1 MASFVMNVSN
11 RTRQGFA
18 STPTLGPSLDGEA
31 RMKLVLALAAALAA
45 SALHAAPGY
54 YRDPALHGDTVVFTA
69 EGDLWR
75 VPVTGGLATRI
86 TTHPASESQAA
97 ISPDGRTVA
106 FLASYDGAPDVYA
119 MPLAGG
125 EPVRLTYEGGRSWVQ
140 GFDRD
145 GRVVYATENVIGP
158 TLRRVLRSVDL
169 QGRDPRELPLADARE
184 AAFDA
189 DGGTLW
195 FTRLGLAVNNDNA
208 LDYRGGAMGQVWQW
222 RMGSNEEARRIAP
235 DLDANLVQPMWW
247 NGRLYAVSDAGGR
260 PNLWSM
266 APDGSDRKAL
276 TAHAG
281 FDVRE
286 PSLHD
291 GRIVYQH
298 GADLRVFDL
307 RSGVDQLLRI
317 ELGSD
322 YGQRRQRFVAKP
334 MGFLTSAH
342 ANAAGKRVALTAR
355 GRVALAGTGALRR
368 VDVAAPER
376 ARLREAVVSH
386 DNRWVY
392 AITDLDGSSEIWR
405 YPADGSPGA
414 RPMTSGGTRHRWRLY
429 PSPDGRFLAHDD
441 KGGRLSLL
449 DLESGESRV
458 IDESKF
464 AVDDSYNGVAWSAD
478 GRLIAFARPDSA
490 RLVDQMVVYDT
501 RTSQHAVVTS
511 DRYESFA
518 PAFSRDGDFLYF
530 LSNRTFQGAPGH
542 PWGDRNTGSIF
553 DKRTKIYALA
563 LQPKAR
569 FPFLPPDELAPADDA
584 NPSERT
590 AKEDD
595 AQPDKKGVKK
605 SAVPDGIVFDGLTQR
620 LFEVPVPAG
629 NYRQLALHADRL
641 YVLERDAGA
650 TARGQL
656 EWLAIAND
664 APKLEDFLSDV
675 QAFELS
681 ADGKKLFV
689 TKAAGDAAAPPVPG
703 DLLLFDAGTKP
714 PEDMAKST
722 VRVADWSLAID
733 PVDEWRQM
741 FDDAWRMHR
750 EFSFDPAMRG
760 QDWNAVRARFEPL
773 LARVNDRAELDDL
786 FAQMM
791 AEHGILHSQVRDGE
805 LRTDPN
811 APVPA
816 ALGAKLAAAEGG
828 VRIDRIYR
836 TDPEVPGERSP
847 LQAPGVDARDGDL
860 LLAING
866 RPVRTPGEVAMQ
878 LRQQAGQQVLLQL
891 KRGNAAA
898 HRTVAVPVRVDRDAA
913 LRYSD
918 WVQGTRERVEQAGG
932 GRIGYLHLRAMTAN
946 DMAQFVRDFYA
957 QYDREGLVI
966 DVRRNRGGNIDSWII
981 EKLLRRA
988 WAFWKPASGTP
999 YSNMQNAFRGHLVVL
1014 QDQLTYSDGE
1024 TFAAGVK
1031 ALDLGPVIGMRT
1043 SGAGVWLSDRNRLAD
1058 NGIARVAEFAQFDAQ
1073 GRWLI
1078 ESRGVAPDIEVDN
1091 LPYATAMGGDAQL
1104 DAALSWLENTL
1115 REQPVMPLE
1124 PGPMPPRPGTAHDGS
1139 R

>member
-1 MASFVMNVSN
+1 
-11 RTRQGFA
+11 
-18 STPTLGPSLDGEA
+18 
-31 RMKLVLALAAALAA
+31 MKLALALAA

-54 YRDPALHGDTVVFTA
+54 YRDPALRGDTVVFTA

-75 VPVTGGLATRI
+75 VPAAGGLATRL
-86 TTHPASESQAA
+86 TSHPGGESQAA
-97 ISPDGRTVA
+97 ISPDGRTVV
-106 FLASYDGAPDVYA
+106 FLASYDGTPDVYA

-125 EPVRLTYEGGRSWVQ
+125 EPTRLTFEGGRSWVQ
-140 GFDRD
+140 GFDRA
-145 GRVVYATENVIGP
+145 GRVIYATENVIGP
-158 TLRRVLRSVDL
+158 TARRVLRTVDL
-169 QGRDPRELPLADARE
+169 QGRDTRELPLADARE

-195 FTRLGLAVNNDNA
+195 FTRLGLAVSNDNA
-208 LDYRGGAMGQVWQW
+208 LDYRGGAMGQVWRW
-222 RMGSNEEARRIAP
+222 GIGGNEEAQRIAT
-235 DLDANLVQPMWW
+235 DLDANLTQPMWW
-247 NGRLYAVSDAGGR
+247 NGRLIAVSDAGGR

-266 APDGSDRKAL
+266 APDGGDRKPL
-276 TAHAG
+276 TAHTD

-286 PSLHD
+286 PSLD
-291 GRIVYQH
+291 GDRIVYQH
-298 GADLRVFDL
+298 GADLRLFDL
-307 RSGVDQLLRI
+307 ASGEDRLLPI
-317 ELGSD
+317 QLGSD

-334 MGFLTSAH
+334 MGYLTGAH
-342 ANAAGKRVALTAR
+342 ANAAGKRVALSAR

-368 VDVAAPER
+368 VDVAAPAR
-376 ARLREAVVSH
+376 ARLREAVISH
-386 DNRWVY
+386 DDRWVY
-392 AITDLDGSSEIWR
+392 AITDLDGKSEIWR

-414 RPMTSGGTRHRWRLY
+414 KPMTSDGTRHRWRLY

-441 KGGRLSLL
+441 KGGRLALL
-449 DLESGESRV
+449 DLQSGESHV
-458 IDESKF
+458 VDQSKF
-464 AVDDSYNGVAWSAD
+464 AVDDSYSGVAWSAD
-478 GRLIAFARPDSA
+478 GRLLAFARPDSP
-490 RLVDQMVVYDT
+490 RLVDQVVIYDT
-501 RTSQHAVVTS
+501 KTAQHAVVTS

-518 PAFSRDGDFLYF
+518 PSFSRDGDFLYF

-569 FPFLPPDELAPADDA
+569 FPFLAPDELAPADDA

-590 AKEDD
+590 AKQDD

-605 SAVPDGIVFDGLTQR
+605 SNLPDGMVFEGLPQR

-641 YVLERDAGA
+641 YVLERDATA
-650 TARGQL
+650 QARGQL
-656 EWLAIAND
+656 KWLAIAND
-664 APKLEDFLSDV
+664 APKLESFLADV
-675 QAFELS
+675 QDFELS

-689 TKAAGDAAAPPVPG
+689 TKAAGDPAAPPVPG
-703 DLLLFDAGTKP
+703 DLLLFDAGTKA
-714 PEDMAKST
+714 PEDLSKAT
-722 VRVADWSLAID
+722 VRVADWTLAID

-750 EFSFDPAMRG
+750 EFSFDPSMRG

-791 AEHGILHSQVRDGE
+791 AEHGILHSQIREGE

-811 APVPA
+811 APVAA
-816 ALGAKLAAAEGG
+816 ALGAKLAAADGG
-828 VRIDRIYR
+828 VRIERIYR
-836 TDPEVPGERSP
+836 TDPEVPSERSP

-860 LLAING
+860 LIAING
-866 RPVRTPGEVAMQ
+866 RPVRTPGDVATQ

-891 KRGNAAA
+891 KRGGAAP
-898 HRTVAVPVRVDRDAA
+898 HRTVAVPVRMDRDAA

-918 WVQGTRERVEQAGG
+918 WVQGTREKVERAGG
-932 GRIGYLHLRAMTAN
+932 GRIGYLHLRAMTAA

-957 QYDREGLVI
+957 QYDRDGLII

-988 WAFWKPASGTP
+988 WAFWQPANGTA
-999 YSNMQNAFRGHLVVL
+999 YSNMQSAFRGHLAVL
-1014 QDQLTYSDGE
+1014 ADQLTYSDGE

-1031 ALDLGPVIGMRT
+1031 ALKLGPVIGMRT
-1043 SGAGVWLSDRNRLAD
+1043 SGAGVWLSDRNRLSD

-1091 LPYATAMGGDAQL
+1091 LPHATALGGDAQL
-1104 DAALSWLENTL
+1104 DAALSYLEDKL
-1115 REQPVMPLE
+1115 REQPVPPFKAAPL
-1124 PGPMPPRPGTAHDGS
+1124 PPRPNTAYDGS

>member
-1 MASFVMNVSN
+1 
-11 RTRQGFA
+11 
-18 STPTLGPSLDGEA
+18 
-31 RMKLVLALAAALAA
+31 MKPALALAAALAA

-75 VPVTGGLATRI
+75 VPASGGLAVRLTS
-86 TTHPASESQAA
+86 HPATESQAA
-97 ISPDGRTVA
+97 ISPDGRTLA
-106 FLASYDGAPDVYA
+106 FLASYDGAPEVYA

-125 EPVRLTYEGGRSWVQ
+125 EPVRLTHEGGRSWVQ
-140 GFDRD
+140 GFDRE

-169 QGRDPRELPLADARE
+169 QGRGTRDYPLADARE

-208 LDYRGGAMGQVWQW
+208 LDYRGGAMGQVWRW
-222 RMGSNEEARRIAP
+222 DVGSEREAVRIAS
-235 DLDANLVQPMWW
+235 DLDANLGQPMWW
-247 NGRLYAVSDAGGR
+247 NGRLYAVSDANGR

-276 TAHAG
+276 TAHAD

-286 PSLHD
+286 PALHG

-298 GADLRVFDL
+298 GADLRLFDL
-307 RSGVDQLLRI
+307 ASGEDRRLPI

-322 YGQRRQRFVAKP
+322 LGQRRDRFVAKP
-334 MGFLTSAH
+334 MTYLTSAH
-342 ANAAGKRVALTAR
+342 ANATGKRVALTAR
-355 GRVALAGTGALRR
+355 GRVTLAGTGALRR

-376 ARLREAVVSH
+376 ARLREAVLSH
-386 DNRWVY
+386 DDRWVY
-392 AITDLDGSSEIWR
+392 AITDLDGTSEIWR

-414 RPMTSGGTRHRWRLY
+414 RALTQGGTRHRWRLY

-449 DLESGESRV
+449 DLSNGRSRV

-464 AVDDSYNGVAWSAD
+464 AVDDAFNGVTWSAD
-478 GRLIAFARPDSA
+478 GRLIAFARPDSP
-490 RLVDQMVVYDT
+490 RLVDQVVVYDT
-501 RTSQHAVVTS
+501 QTARHAVVTS

-518 PAFSRDGDFLYF
+518 PGFSRDGDFLYF

-563 LQPKAR
+563 LQPAAR

-590 AKEDD
+590 PKADD
-595 AQPDKKGVKK
+595 AQPDKKGVKP
-605 SAVPDGIVFDGLTQR
+605 SRVPDGIAFEGLAQR

-629 NYRQLALHADRL
+629 NYQQLALHADRL
-641 YVLERDAGA
+641 YVLERDATA

-656 EWLAIAND
+656 KWLAIAND
-664 APKLEDFLSDV
+664 APKLENFLADV

-689 TKAAGDAAAPPVPG
+689 TKAAGDPAAPPTPG
-703 DLLLFDAGTKP
+703 DMLLFDAGTKP
-714 PEDMAKST
+714 PDDLAKAT
-722 VRVADWSLAID
+722 VRIADWTIAID

-773 LARVNDRAELDDL
+773 LARLNDRGELDDL

-816 ALGAKLAAAEGG
+816 ALGAKLAAVEGG
-828 VRIDRIYR
+828 VRIERIYR
-836 TDPEVPGERSP
+836 TDPEVPSERSP
-847 LQAPGVDARDGDL
+847 LQAPGVDAREGDV

-866 RPVRTPGEVAMQ
+866 KPVRTPGDVAMA

-891 KRGNAAA
+891 RRGGAAP
-898 HRTVAVPVRVDRDAA
+898 HRVVVTPVRLDRDAA

-918 WVQGTRERVEQAGG
+918 WVQGTRQRVEEIGG
-932 GRIGYLHLRAMTAN
+932 GRIGYLHLRAMTAA

-957 QYDREGLVI
+957 QYDRDGLVI

-988 WAFWKPASGTP
+988 WAFWQPATGTP

-1031 ALDLGPVIGMRT
+1031 ALGLGPVIGMRT

-1058 NGIARVAEFAQFDAQ
+1058 NGMARVAEFAQFDAQ

-1078 ESRGVAPDIEVDN
+1078 EARGVAPDIEVDN

-1104 DAALSWLENTL
+1104 EAALAYLDDKL
-1115 REQPVMPLE
+1115 RREPVRPVERIVL
-1124 PGPMPPRPGTAHDGS
+1124 PPRPGTAHDGS